1 MASSSAAAVI
11 VAPLP
16 LPSLPAPSLP
26 PASSLPSSPP
36 SPLVTSSPRMP
47 GTSEPEVVLD
57 LATPLMGTSSAT
69 ALSPPVTSSQHTPA
83 TSEPKVAPV
92 MVTSLPLMGAH
103 PNPEKNTDT
112 PSHKHFQEPE
122 SPLELDPFAGGV
134 GLTAAELAEIALD
147 PDAENNVNDNDN
159 NMDID

>member
-1 MASSSAAAVI
+1 
-11 VAPLP
+11 
-16 LPSLPAPSLP
+16 
-26 PASSLPSSPP
+26 
-36 SPLVTSSPRMP
+36 
-47 GTSEPEVVLD
+47 
-57 LATPLMGTSSAT
+57 
-69 ALSPPVTSSQHTPA
+69 
-83 TSEPKVAPV
+83 

-122 SPLELDPFAGGV
+122 SPLELDPFAGSI

-147 PDAENNVNDNDN
+147 PDAENDVNNNDN